1 MGNIPLTQDRAD
13 QLGFD
18 GISRTAILINCG
30 SVPVCIALIQ
40 NYNNEEENRIKIG
53 DRSGMSRI
61 KIPETAKW
69 MLELL

>member
-1 MGNIPLTQDRAD
+1 MA
-13 QLGFD
+13 F
-18 GISRTAILINCG
+18 SRTAILINCG

-40 NYNNEEENRIKIG
+40 NYKNEEENRIKIG

-69 MLELL
+69 MLDLL